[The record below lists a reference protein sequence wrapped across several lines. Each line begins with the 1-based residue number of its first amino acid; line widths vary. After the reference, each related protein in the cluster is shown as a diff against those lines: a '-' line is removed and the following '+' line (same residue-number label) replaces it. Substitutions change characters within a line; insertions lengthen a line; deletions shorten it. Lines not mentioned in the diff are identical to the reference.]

1 MTNPDLKTDEGL
13 REACAA
19 AERRID
25 PERLATV
32 TKFLEEVAAVP
43 QHDRMSRDFQIRIWK
58 DNPIHDPG
66 YNVYEFVGERELSA
80 PELRTWFADQTNA
93 ELPTDWKE
101 RGETLAD
108 VFWETVDHFKTS
120 RGRPRRQML
129 RTLAALFPEH
139 LTGAVAE
146 DRLYAL
152 QSRLGSSPLWAGG
165 VEGVERECRDQLL
178 YSFWVRH
185 RLDEALGKPETLADH
200 AGRLLISGGLADL
213 VSGEGETEGEATEPG
228 SEHQQAEDEL
238 AESED
243 RQTNVWLFRAGRDG
257 EDEEAWLDGDLAF
270 LGFQEVGDLT
280 ECGSQDDVR
289 ERVATA
295 NPDSKPE
302 KITNVTTQ
310 LRQFVV
316 DSELRDLVVM
326 PRKSQPTVAIGRIA
340 GQYAY
345 AEVNG
350 RLRHTRPV
358 VWERPDLP
366 RERLGADLVKKLG
379 FAGTVCRLGGREVA
393 KEVEAI
399 LAAAGEPDERLDP
412 LPANRRR
419 KGIPSVPGGF
429 DGMLATLDY
438 IRDHPNREDIRD
450 YLRSEY
456 PNLQERTLDTQFRHL
471 RTGFGSI
478 RENGDEVELTELG
491 QRLVETRDPDVLR
504 DDLLTKVLGPDHVIV
519 ELAGG
524 PKRQADL
531 VALLQHANPKVTST
545 FGPLFQLGWLRQLD
559 ILRKQDDGT
568 FALTERG
575 RRWHE
580 AIHWTPERLPSGEPA
595 GPLPV
600 TVETEVSVPPLAD
613 IVSTI
618 REEAGKRD
626 LVFDRNLIESLHL
639 GLWPNSQRH
648 FAVLAGL
655 SGSGK
660 TQLAVEYGRAIT
672 GARDESAIR
681 LCVVS
686 VAPGWHDPTA
696 LLGYVNPLAPEGT
709 WAGTDFQR
717 FLLSAAGNP
726 GEVHVCVLD
735 EMNLSHPEQYLA
747 PILSAMEREGGM
759 VEFHDED
766 EMALGVPKRIHYP
779 RNLVLIGTVN
789 MDETT
794 MGISDKVLDRAF
806 TLEFWDINV
815 DQWPRWEACTLA
827 DDERER
833 VQKLLNALMAAL
845 RPARLH
851 FGWRVIAEFVAFLER
866 RAADSARIAFD
877 AALDQVT
884 YAKVL
889 PKLRGD
895 DSQRFRTALE
905 TCRKVLDDERLSA
918 SARKV
923 AELIEDLDETG
934 SFRFWR

>member
-1 MTNPDLKTDEGL
+1 MTKPDLKTDEGL

-43 QHDRMSRDFQIRIWK
+43 QHERMSRDFQIRIWK

-80 PELRTWFADQTNA
+80 PKLRTWFADQTNA

-200 AGRLLISGGLADL
+200 AGRLLISGGLAEL
-213 VSGEGETEGEATEPG
+213 VSGEWEMEGESTEPG
-228 SEHQQAEDEL
+228 SEHQHTKAEP
-238 AESED
+238 A
-243 RQTNVWLFRAGRDG
+243 RPTNVWLFRAGSDG

-270 LGFQEVGDLT
+270 LGFREVGDLT
-280 ECGSQDDVR
+280 GCSNQDDVR
-289 ERVATA
+289 NRVVAA
-295 NPDSKPE
+295 FPGAE
-302 KITNVTTQ
+302 AQRVTNFTTQ
-310 LRQFVV
+310 LRQFAV
-316 DSELRDLVVM
+316 DARPADLVVM
-326 PRKSQPTVAIGRIA
+326 PRKHQSVVAIGRIA
-340 GQYAY
+340 GPYVRG
-345 AEVNG
+345 EVHG
-350 RLRHTRPV
+350 RQRHTRPV
-358 VWERPDLP
+358 VWEQPELP
-366 RERLGADLVKKLG
+366 KERLGTDLVKKLG
-379 FAGTVCRLGGREVA
+379 FAGTVCRLGGQEQADRI
-393 KEVEAI
+393 EA
-399 LAAAGEPDERLDP
+399 LLSDEPENRLVP

-429 DGMLATLDY
+429 AGMLTLLDYVRENPSREDTLDY
-438 IRDHPNREDIRD
+438 
-450 YLRSEY
+450 LRAEY
-456 PNLQERTLDTQFRHL
+456 PDHQEITHKRQLANVRNGFR
-471 RTGFGSI
+471 FI
-478 RENGDEVELTELG
+478 RVSGDRIELTEPG
-491 QRLVETRDPDVLR
+491 QRLVETGDPDLLR

-519 ELAGG
+519 ELADGVRDQG
-524 PKRQADL
+524 DL
-531 VALLQHANPKVTST
+531 VAVLQRANPGWGKSR
-545 FGPLFQLGWLRQLD
+545 GPVSQLNWLRWLD
-559 ILRKQDDGT
+559 VVHKQEDGRL
-568 FALTERG
+568 ALTERG
-575 RRWHE
+575 RRWRE
-580 AIHWTPERLPSGEPA
+580 RVHWTPERLPDDEPIRVTDH
-595 GPLPV
+595 PV
-600 TVETEVSVPPLAD
+600 VSVPPLAT
-613 IVSTI
+613 IVERVQAAA
-618 REEAGKRD
+618 RERELAFSRE
-626 LVFDRNLIESLHL
+626 LIESLHL
-639 GLWPNSQRH
+639 GLWANEQRH
-648 FAVLAGL
+648 FAILAGL

-660 TQLAVEYGRAIT
+660 TQLAMEYGRALT
-672 GARDESAIR
+672 GADDESSVR
-681 LCVVS
+681 LCAVS
-686 VAPGWHDPTA
+686 AAPGWHDPSP
-696 LLGYVNPLAPEGT
+696 LLGYVNPLDGT
-709 WAGTDFQR
+709 YAGTDFQR
-717 FLLSAAGNP
+717 FLLNAAENRK
-726 GEVHVCVLD
+726 EVHVCVLD

-747 PILSAMEREGGM
+747 PLLSAMEREGGI
-759 VEFHDED
+759 VEFHDSD
-766 EMALGVPKRIHYP
+766 EMALGVPQRIPYP
-779 RNLVLIGTVN
+779 GNLVLIGTVN

-806 TLEFWDINV
+806 TREFWDIEV
-815 DQWPRWEACTLA
+815 DAWPGWDQSALPEA
-827 DDERER
+827 DRDR
-833 VQKLLNALMAAL
+833 VRMLLKELMTVL

-866 RAADSARIAFD
+866 RAADSAELPFER
-877 AALDQVT
+877 ALDQIT

-905 TCRKVLDDERLSA
+905 ACRKVLDDKGLTA

>member
-43 QHDRMSRDFQIRIWK
+43 QHERMSRDFQIRIWK

-200 AGRLLISGGLADL
+200 AGRLLISGKLAEL
-213 VSGEGETEGEATEPG
+213 ASGEWETEGGLTEPG
-228 SEHQQAEDEL
+228 SKLQQAGGEVADPEPRNGQ
-238 AESED
+238 A
-243 RQTNVWLFRAGRDG
+243 NVWLFRAGQDG

-270 LGFQEVGDLT
+270 LGYREVGDLAG
-280 ECGSQDDVR
+280 CRSQDDVR
-289 ERVATA
+289 ERVKAA
-295 NPDSKPE
+295 YPDSKAQT
-302 KITNVTTQ
+302 ITNYTTY
-310 LRQFVV
+310 LRQFAV
-316 DSELRDLVVM
+316 DPELGDLVVM
-326 PRKSQPTVAIGRIA
+326 PRKGQPTVAIGRIA
-340 GQYAY
+340 GPYAH
-345 AEVNG
+345 AELDG
-350 RLRHTRPV
+350 GPRHTRPV
-358 VWERPDLP
+358 EWERRELP
-366 RERLGADLVKKLG
+366 RDSLGSEVVKKLNTL
-379 FAGTVCRLGGREVA
+379 GTACWLGG
-393 KEVEAI
+393 KEQADRI
-399 LAAAGEPDERLDP
+399 DRALKGGLDSDDTPRLDP

-419 KGIPSVPGGF
+419 KGIPAVPGGF
-429 DGMLATLDY
+429 AGMLALLDY
-438 IRDHPNREDIRD
+438 VSDHPSLEDILD
-450 YLRSEY
+450 YLRGEY
-456 PNLQERTLDTQFRHL
+456 PKHQERTLKVQL
-471 RTGFGSI
+471 GQVRTGFGCIQVS
-478 RENGDEVELTELG
+478 GDRVELTELG
-491 QRLVETRDPDVLR
+491 RRLAQSRDPDVLR

-524 PKRQADL
+524 VRDQGDL
-531 VALLQHANPKVTST
+531 VAVLQRANRGWGAA
-545 FGPLFQLGWLRQLD
+545 FGPLFQLNWLHSLD
-559 ILRKQDDGT
+559 VVHTQEGGKL
-568 FALTERG
+568 ALTERG
-575 RRWHE
+575 RRWRA
-580 AIHWTPERLPSGEPA
+580 AIHWTPE
-595 GPLPV
+595 PLPP
-600 TVETEVSVPPLAD
+600 EHKPAPDRSEVSVPPLGE
-613 IVSTI
+613 IVERI
-618 REEAGKRD
+618 EAAARKRELAFSRE
-626 LVFDRNLIESLHL
+626 LIESLHL
-639 GLWPNSQRH
+639 GLWANERRH
-648 FAVLAGL
+648 FAILAGL

-660 TQLAVEYGRAIT
+660 TQLAMEYGRALT
-672 GARDESAIR
+672 GADDESSVR
-681 LCVVS
+681 LCALS
-686 VAPGWHDPTA
+686 AAPGWHDPSP
-696 LLGYVNPLAPEGT
+696 LLGYVNPLDGT
-709 WAGTDFQR
+709 YAGTDFQR
-717 FLLSAAGNP
+717 FLLNAVGNP
-726 GEVHVCVLD
+726 KEVHVCVLD

-747 PILSAMEREGGM
+747 PLLSAMEREGGM
-759 VEFHDED
+759 VEFHDSD
-766 EMALGVPKRIHYP
+766 EMALGVPQRIPYP

-794 MGISDKVLDRAF
+794 MGLSDKVLDRAF
-806 TLEFWDINV
+806 TREFWDIDV
-815 DQWPRWEACTLA
+815 DEWPGWEACKLA
-827 DDERER
+827 DDERDR
-833 VQKLLNALMAAL
+833 VRKLLNALTAAL
-845 RPARLH
+845 RAARLH
-851 FGWRVIAEFVAFLER
+851 FGWRVIAEFVAFLEQ
-866 RAADSARIAFD
+866 RAADSAELPFER
-877 AALDQVT
+877 ALDQIT

-905 TCRKVLDDERLSA
+905 ACRKVLDDKGLSA

>member
-43 QHDRMSRDFQIRIWK
+43 QHERMSRDFQIRIWK

-80 PELRTWFADQTNA
+80 PELRTWFAAQTNA

-152 QSRLGSSPLWAGG
+152 QSRLGSSPLRAGG

-243 RQTNVWLFRAGRDG
+243 RQRNVWLFRGGSDG
-257 EDEEAWLDGDLAF
+257 EDEEAWLEDDLAF
-270 LGFQEVGDLT
+270 LGFREVGNLT
-280 ECGSQDDVR
+280 GCSNQDDVR
-289 ERVATA
+289 KRVLAA
-295 NPDSKPE
+295 FPDDE
-302 KITNVTTQ
+302 AQRITIFTTQ
-310 LRQFVV
+310 LRQFSV
-316 DSELRDLVVM
+316 DSEPGDLVVM
-326 PRKSQPTVAIGRIA
+326 PRRGQPTVAIGRIA
-340 GQYAY
+340 GHYAY
-345 AEVNG
+345 ADVDG
-350 RLRHTRPV
+350 RPRHTRPV
-358 VWERPDLP
+358 VWEQPDP
-366 RERLGADLVKKLG
+366 PKERLGADLVKKLG
-379 FAGTVCRLGGREVA
+379 FAGTVCRLGGQEQADRI
-393 KEVEAI
+393 EA
-399 LAAAGEPDERLDP
+399 LLSDEPENRLVP

-419 KGIPSVPGGF
+419 KGIPAVPGGF
-429 DGMLATLDY
+429 AGMLALLDY
-438 IRDHPNREDIRD
+438 VSDHPSLEDILD
-450 YLRSEY
+450 YLRGEY
-456 PNLQERTLDTQFRHL
+456 PKHQERTLKVQL
-471 RTGFGSI
+471 GQVRTGFGCIQVS
-478 RENGDEVELTELG
+478 GDRVELTELG
-491 QRLVETRDPDVLR
+491 RRLAQSRDPDVLR

-524 PKRQADL
+524 VRDQGDL
-531 VALLQHANPKVTST
+531 VAVLQRANRGWGAA
-545 FGPLFQLGWLRQLD
+545 FGPLFQLNWLHSLD
-559 ILRKQDDGT
+559 VVHTQEGGKL
-568 FALTERG
+568 ALTERG
-575 RRWHE
+575 RRWRA
-580 AIHWTPERLPSGEPA
+580 AIHWTPE
-595 GPLPV
+595 PLPPDHKP
-600 TVETEVSVPPLAD
+600 TPDRSEVSVPPLRE
-613 IVSTI
+613 IVERI
-618 REEAGKRD
+618 EAAARKRELAFSRE
-626 LVFDRNLIESLHL
+626 LIESLHL
-639 GLWPNSQRH
+639 GLWANERRH
-648 FAVLAGL
+648 FAILAGL

-660 TQLAVEYGRAIT
+660 TQLAMEYGRALT
-672 GARDESAIR
+672 GADDESSVR
-681 LCVVS
+681 LCAVS
-686 VAPGWHDPTA
+686 AAPGWHDPSP
-696 LLGYVNPLAPEGT
+696 LLGYVNPLDGT
-709 WAGTDFQR
+709 YAGTDFQR
-717 FLLSAAGNP
+717 FLLNAVGNP
-726 GEVHVCVLD
+726 KEVHVCVLD

-747 PILSAMEREGGM
+747 PLLSAMEREGGM
-759 VEFHDED
+759 VEFHDSD
-766 EMALGVPKRIHYP
+766 EMALGVPQRIPYP

-794 MGISDKVLDRAF
+794 MGLSDKVLDRAF
-806 TLEFWDINV
+806 TREFWDIDV
-815 DQWPRWEACTLA
+815 DEWPGWETCKLA
-827 DDERER
+827 DDERDR
-833 VQKLLNALMAAL
+833 VRKLLNALTAAL
-845 RPARLH
+845 RAARLH
-851 FGWRVIAEFVAFLER
+851 FGWRVIAEFVAFLEQ
-866 RAADSARIAFD
+866 RAADSAELPFER
-877 AALDQVT
+877 ALDQIT

-905 TCRKVLDDERLSA
+905 ACRKVLDDKGLSA

-923 AELIEDLDETG
+923 AELIEDLNETG